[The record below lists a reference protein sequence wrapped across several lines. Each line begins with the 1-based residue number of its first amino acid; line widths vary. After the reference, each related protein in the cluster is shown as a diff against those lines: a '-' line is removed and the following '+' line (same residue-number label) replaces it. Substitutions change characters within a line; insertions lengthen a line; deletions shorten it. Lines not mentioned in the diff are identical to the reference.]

1 MFESRHELVRLV
13 YELAYG
19 SKTWFNVSRIRSSIT
34 TKSLVEPRSYA
45 SKTGSNSMFEV
56 EMNEQLEDRRRVDR
70 YGRRYIADSINI
82 KVYEIVG

>member
-1 MFESRHELVRLV
+1 
-13 YELAYG
+13 
-19 SKTWFNVSRIRSSIT
+19 
-34 TKSLVEPRSYA
+34 
-45 SKTGSNSMFEV
+45 MFEV